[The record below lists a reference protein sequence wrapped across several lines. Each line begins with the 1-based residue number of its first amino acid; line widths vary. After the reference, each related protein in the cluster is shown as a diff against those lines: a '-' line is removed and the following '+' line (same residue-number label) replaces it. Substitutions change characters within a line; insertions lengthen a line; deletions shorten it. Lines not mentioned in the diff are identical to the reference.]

1 MGFDKGKMKQIY
13 LFVLFIGALVLVIK
27 YSDWILGGISA
38 CFHIA
43 APFLSGGAAAF
54 VLNLPMKGIENTL
67 LRKWHGKAAVKL
79 KRPLSLLGAI
89 LFVAALLSLF
99 IGTLIPQI
107 SASTKELG
115 LKIPPFVT
123 NTMMEMNQ
131 LTVKYPWL
139 QEAVD
144 RMEVMEVD
152 WEKLFDRILDF
163 MGGGVTGGISDIFG
177 TTVNAAS
184 RLISGIVNVFI
195 ALIFAIY
202 VLLRKEKLGD
212 QGHRIMTAYLPQK
225 ICHFLERLLT
235 MLYKNFSSF
244 ISGQC
249 LEALILGTLFVIFM
263 SIFNLPYAVMV
274 GILIAFTALIP
285 VVGAFAGC
293 AIGAFLILID
303 NPMKALWFLILF
315 LVLQQLENNLIYPRV
330 VGNSVGLPAIWVLVA
345 VSVGGSLFGVAGMLF
360 FIPLLSTF
368 YALLRDSVNQR
379 NQIETHIA
387 QNGEKNE

>member
-1 MGFDKGKMKQIY
+1 MTERGKNRQIY
-13 LFVLFIGALVLVIK
+13 LFVLFIAALILVIK
-27 YSDWILGGISA
+27 YSDHILEGIHTG
-38 CFHIA
+38 FQIVT
-43 APFLSGGAAAF
+43 PFLWGGAAAF
-54 VLNLPMKGIENTL
+54 VLNLPMKGIETKV
-67 LRKWHGKAAVKL
+67 LRKWRGKAAIKL
-79 KRPLSLLGAI
+79 KRPMSLLASV

-107 SASTKELG
+107 TASARELG
-115 LKIPPFVT
+115 LKIPPFIT
-123 NTMMEMNQ
+123 NTIEELNQ
-131 LTVKYPWL
+131 LTIRYPWL
-139 QEAVD
+139 QEAVN
-144 RMEVMEVD
+144 RIEVAEVD
-152 WEKLFDRILDF
+152 WDKMLDRVLDF
-163 MGGGVTGGISDIFG
+163 LGGGVTGGISDIFG

-184 RLISGIVNVFI
+184 KLVSGIVNVFI

-202 VLLRKEKLGD
+202 VLLRKEKLED
-212 QGHRIMTAYLPQK
+212 QGRRMMSAYLPRK
-225 ICHFLERLLT
+225 VCSFLDHLLT

-303 NPMKALWFLILF
+303 NPVKALWFLILF
-315 LVLQQLENNLIYPRV
+315 LILQQLENNLIYPRV
-330 VGNSVGLPAIWVLVA
+330 VGSSVGLPAIWVLVA

-360 FIPLLSTF
+360 FIPLLSTV
-368 YALLRDSVNQR
+368 YALLRDSVNER
-379 NQIETHIA
+379 NRV
-387 QNGEKNE
+387 K